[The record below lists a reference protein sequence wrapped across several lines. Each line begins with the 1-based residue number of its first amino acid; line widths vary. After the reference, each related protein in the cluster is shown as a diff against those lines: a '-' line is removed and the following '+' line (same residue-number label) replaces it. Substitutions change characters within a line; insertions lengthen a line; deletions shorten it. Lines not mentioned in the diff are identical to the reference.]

1 MHNTHSIHP
10 SLPRRPAHFSRTA
23 RVLLLAAALPL
34 ALPVGAADKTMRD
47 IPGAKDSP
55 LLSRYEGSVLS
66 AAGDDPLGFTRLVDV
81 EAGKPVLRQVEGRI
95 TNRFYFGPKGTGAL
109 EVFRDYRQALEAAG
123 FQVVYACEEPR
134 CKKDRT
140 QPLVGNLPRE
150 ARGVSENALARSMF
164 NNGYQPGFNLISARK
179 AGPNGD
185 IRVQVA
191 MSVDSG
197 SGATAGRVQQL
208 LQVAEPATART
219 GKVTVDARAIGDTL
233 RRDGRI
239 ALYGVH
245 FDTNKALLKPESDE
259 QLKQMAQAL
268 ATARDARVF
277 IVGHTDNQGDFENNL
292 GLSQRRAQAVAD
304 ALSTRFGIA
313 ASRMTAR
320 GVANLA
326 PVAPNDEEAGRAR
339 NRRVELVLR

>member
-1 MHNTHSIHP
+1 MHNTHRIHP
-10 SLPRRPAHFSRTA
+10 TLPRRPAHFSRTG
-23 RVLLLAAALPL
+23 RVLLLAAALSL
-34 ALPVGAADKTMRD
+34 AIPVAAADKTMRD

-81 EAGKPVLRQVEGRI
+81 EGGKPVLRQVEGRI
-95 TNRFYFGPKGTGAL
+95 TNRFYVAPKGTGAL
-109 EVFRDYRQALEAAG
+109 DVFRNYRQALEAAG
-123 FQVVYACEEPR
+123 FQVTYACEELQCR
-134 CKKDRT
+134 KDRT
-140 QPLVGNLPRE
+140 QRLVADLPRE
-150 ARGVSENALARSMF
+150 ARGIGADVMARSMF
-164 NNGYQPGFNLISARK
+164 NNGDQPGFNLISARK
-179 AGPNGD
+179 AGSNGD

-191 MSVDSG
+191 RSVDSG

-208 LQVAEPATART
+208 LQVVEPATAQA

-233 RRDGRI
+233 RRDGKI

-245 FDTNKALLKPESDE
+245 FDTSKAVLKPDSDG
-259 QLKQMAQAL
+259 QLEQMAQAL
-268 ATARDARVF
+268 KAARDSRVF

-292 GLSQRRAQAVAD
+292 ALSQRRAQAVAQ
-304 ALSTRFGIA
+304 ALSTRFGID

-320 GVANLA
+320 GVGNLA
-326 PVAPNDEEAGRAR
+326 PVATNADEAGRAR

>member
-1 MHNTHSIHP
+1 MYNNQGIHSPLRRHP
-10 SLPRRPAHFSRTA
+10 VPSSRA
-23 RVLLLAAALPL
+23 GWILLTAALSL
-34 ALPVGAADKTMRD
+34 ALPAGAADKPTRD
-47 IPGAKDSP
+47 IPGKQDSP

-81 EAGKPVLRQVEGRI
+81 EGGKPVLRQVEGRV
-95 TNRFYFGPKGTGAL
+95 TSRFYFGPKGTGAVD
-109 EVFRDYRQALEAAG
+109 VFRNYRQALEAAG
-123 FQVVYACEEPR
+123 FQVVYACEEPQCR
-134 CKKDRT
+134 KDRT
-140 QPLVGNLPRE
+140 QRLVADLPRE
-150 ARGVSENALARSMF
+150 ARGINENVLARSMF
-164 NNGYQPGFNLISARK
+164 NNGDQPGFNLISARK
-179 AGPNGD
+179 AGAGGD

-197 SGATAGRVQQL
+197 TGATAGRVQQL
-208 LQVAEPATART
+208 LQVVEPATAGT

-233 RRDGRI
+233 KRDGKI

-245 FDTNKALLKPESDE
+245 FDTNKAVLKPDSDE

-268 ATARDARVF
+268 NTARDTRVF

-313 ASRMTAR
+313 ANRMTAR
-320 GVANLA
+320 GVASLA
-326 PVAPNDEEAGRAR
+326 PVATNADDAGRAR